1 MVRAALVGVTL
12 GVVACSS
19 PSPSST
25 DDVGTGTS
33 DESHTTEASDSAG
46 QTSQTGESETG
57 ESETGDPPVDPCT
70 KCSESEICF
79 GFCYVSDF
87 GEDQVTTECIENPA
101 CTENPQSPACVE
113 AACTSPYAR
122 IGSLQ
127 CEGTTAVGS
136 YEFLCW
142 TNYWWEPCGQD
153 GGGTDDLNDV
163 CFVDTKCVPQLP
175 DRWGLWPSDCR
186 PVVGSDPV
194 GSPCTS
200 EGAAPSANGVDSCDG
215 QGVCWN
221 GALQSEPFAGTCLGY
236 CTYFDFECPVGS
248 TCQEVSTDFFLCVPT
263 P

>member
-1 MVRAALVGVTL
+1 MVRAALVGVAL
-12 GVVACSS
+12 VVVACSPPS
-19 PSPSST
+19 PSASST

-33 DESHTTEASDSAG
+33 DESQTSDGEG
-46 QTSQTGESETG
+46 QTSETTGQTAETG
-57 ESETGDPPVDPCT
+57 ETGDDPPVDPCA

-79 GFCYVSDF
+79 GFCYVVDF
-87 GEDQVTTECIENPA
+87 GEDQVTTECIEHPA

-127 CEGTTAVGS
+127 CESTTAVGS

-142 TNYWWEPCGQD
+142 TVYWSEPCGQD
-153 GGGTDDLNDV
+153 GGGWPGEQ
-163 CFVDTKCVPQLP
+163 CFADTKCVPQVP

-186 PVVGSDPV
+186 PIVGSDPV

-236 CTYFDFECPVGS
+236 CTYFDFECPAGS
-248 TCQEVSTDFFLCVPT
+248 TCQEVSTDFHLCVPT